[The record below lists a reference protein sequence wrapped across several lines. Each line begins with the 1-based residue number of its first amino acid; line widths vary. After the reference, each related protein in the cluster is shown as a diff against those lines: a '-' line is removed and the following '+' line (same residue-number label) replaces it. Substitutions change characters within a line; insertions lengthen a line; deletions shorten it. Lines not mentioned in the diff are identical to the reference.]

1 MSILGIGIDIVE
13 NRRIKKFINNKK
25 FINRIFNKPEI
36 NKSKKYS
43 SKVNYFAKKFAAKE
57 AFVKALGIGIRKG
70 INFKDINIDN
80 DKNGKPK
87 VIINS
92 KVKLFIKSYLTKKKI
107 NILVSISDESHYSVS
122 FVIIETK

>member
-13 NRRIKKFINNKK
+13 NRRIKNFINNKK
-25 FINRIFNKPEI
+25 FINRIFNKLEI

-43 SKVNYFAKKFAAKE
+43 SKVNYFAKKFAAQE

-107 NILVSISDESHYSVS
+107 NILVSISDESQYSVS